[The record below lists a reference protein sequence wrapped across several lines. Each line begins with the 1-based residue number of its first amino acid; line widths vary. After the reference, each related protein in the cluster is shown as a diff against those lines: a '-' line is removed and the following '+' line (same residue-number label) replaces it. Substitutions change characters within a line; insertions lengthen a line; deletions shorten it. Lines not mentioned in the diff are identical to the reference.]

1 MFHECETPAGRVD
14 ALPAQVKVVF
24 RGFCAYSC
32 IRDGKKQF
40 LASAMSNLREVA
52 ERAGVS
58 LATASRV
65 ASGGARVR
73 TETRERVELAMRD
86 LLYVPPSRAVSPSGA
101 IGVLVPEF
109 GNPIFPALTQAME
122 ACASEAGFAT
132 IICNTAGFVRRELDY
147 VHMLLERS
155 VDGMIFICAELN
167 DVRGEHAHYAQLVE
181 RGAHLVF
188 VNGDA
193 ATLDVTS
200 VGVDERAAGRFA
212 TEHLLE
218 LGHRR
223 VGFVAGTS
231 WTSPTREKLLGR
243 QDALRAAGLD
253 PDGLVAHAEYTVE
266 GGREALRELL
276 ADPAGPPT
284 GVTCSNDLMA
294 IGAIREAGSHGLRV
308 PGDLSVV
315 GFDGTEIAAWLDPA
329 LTTIAMPLEEIAA
342 AAVNALLAPGANGGA
357 ARARSLFRPRLVP
370 GRTTAPPSRA

>member
-1 MFHECETPAGRVD
+1 MTT
-14 ALPAQVKVVF
+14 
-24 RGFCAYSC
+24 
-32 IRDGKKQF
+32 
-40 LASAMSNLREVA
+40 LRKVA

-65 ASGGARVR
+65 ASGAANVR

-86 LLYVPPSRAVSPSGA
+86 LLYVAPSRAVSPSGA

-132 IICNTAGFVRRELDY
+132 IICNTAGHVRRELDY
-147 VHMLLERS
+147 VHMLLERC

-200 VGVDERAAGRFA
+200 IGVDERAAGRLA

-223 VGFVAGTS
+223 IGFVAGTS

-243 QDALRAAGLD
+243 QDALRAAGVD
-253 PDGLVAHAEYTVE
+253 ADALVAH
-266 GGREALRELL
+266 
-276 ADPAGPPT
+276 
-284 GVTCSNDLMA
+284 
-294 IGAIREAGSHGLRV
+294 
-308 PGDLSVV
+308 
-315 GFDGTEIAAWLDPA
+315 
-329 LTTIAMPLEEIAA
+329 
-342 AAVNALLAPGANGGA
+342 
-357 ARARSLFRPRLVP
+357 
-370 GRTTAPPSRA
+370 